1 MRQKQKKE
9 YFLCSVYMKTRN
21 VSYFLYNKAPNMENF
36 QDLSE
41 HLLRKGGK
49 SIFSAWKFSLR
60 SIVVTFHSE
69 MKKKKDS

>member
-1 MRQKQKKE
+1 
-9 YFLCSVYMKTRN
+9 
-21 VSYFLYNKAPNMENF
+21 MENF

-69 MKKKKDS
+69 MKKKKRLIITGEKKS